1 VKFLVDAQLP
11 PAVARWLRD
20 NGHDAQAVREVG
32 LREAEDDDI
41 WKHALATGAAII
53 TKDEDFPI
61 RAQQTD
67 VSPVIIWLRI
77 GNTSN
82 HALRLWFMP
91 QLPQIIS
98 LIDQGIRII
107 EIR

>member
-11 PAVARWLRD
+11 PDVARWLRD
-20 NGHDAQAVREVG
+20 AGHDAQAVRAVG
-32 LREAEDDDI
+32 LRDADDGEI
-41 WKHALATGAAII
+41 WQHALATGAAVI

-67 VSPVIIWLRI
+67 ASPVIVWLRI

-82 HALRLWFMP
+82 HALQLWFMP
-91 QLPQIIS
+91 QLPQILAWIE
-98 LIDQGIRII
+98 QGVRVL

>member
-1 VKFLVDAQLP
+1 MKFLVDAQLP

-20 NGHDAQAVREVG
+20 AGHDAQAVREVG
-32 LREAEDDDI
+32 LRDAEDGDI
-41 WKHALATGAAII
+41 WQHALATGAAII
-53 TKDEDFPI
+53 TKDEDFAI

-67 VSPVIIWLRI
+67 ISPVIVWLRI

-82 HALRLWFMP
+82 HALQLWFLP
-91 QLPQIIS
+91 QLPQIFTWIE
-98 LIDQGIRII
+98 QGVRVL